1 MKKMIVTTLAI
12 SALATV
18 MQGTYANNKDKST
31 QQKVAVNAPIQN
43 KKTWLGVSLA
53 PVPKALSKQ
62 LGNLI
67 PENQGVMVQSVTP
80 NSPASKAG
88 IKAYDI
94 LLRLNDQKLYS
105 AQQLAGLIA
114 SSKADSEITLNLVR
128 EGKSQDIK
136 VNLEAREVAVYPQQ
150 PMSRHPFFG
159 FNNGFGNN
167 FNSNDPFFAQPF
179 FQPGFPRIPQIG
191 GTIPLKPSGKVNVM
205 QQFESLSIK
214 QTGDGKVHAEVS
226 FDNNGDKKEFSFDG
240 TYDEVRKQI
249 KETKELPEDKKNSL
263 LNSLENNP
271 KQFIPDYFWN
281 SPSFPIVPFFNPG
294 SRSTPSWFGTDKQY

>member
-1 MKKMIVTTLAI
+1 MKKMIATTLAI
-12 SALATV
+12 SALTAV
-18 MQGTYANNKDKST
+18 MQGSYANNMDKNT
-31 QQKVAVNAPIQN
+31 LPKVAVNTPIQN
-43 KKTWLGVSLA
+43 QKTWLGVSLSS
-53 PVPKALSKQ
+53 VPKALSKQ
-62 LGNLI
+62 LGDLI

-114 SSKADSEITLNLVR
+114 SNKADSEINLGLVR
-128 EGKSQDIK
+128 EGKSQDVK
-136 VNLEAREVAVYPQQ
+136 VNLEAHTVALLLQQ

-159 FNNGFGNN
+159 FNNGFGNG
-167 FNSNDPFFAQPF
+167 FNNPVFAQPF
-179 FQPGFPRIPQIG
+179 FQPNFQQIPQVG
-191 GTIPLKPSGKVNVM
+191 GTTPLKPSGKVNVM
-205 QQFESLSIK
+205 QQFEALSIK

-263 LNSLENNP
+263 LNSLKNNP
-271 KQFIPDYFWN
+271 QQLIPDNLWN
-281 SPSFPIVPFFNPG
+281 SSTFPMVPFFNNNR
-294 SRSTPSWFGTDKQY
+294 RSTPSWFGGDKQF